1 MESIVERINDKYAIL
16 EKKGSGGSARVYL
29 VKDPE
34 TEKTYAA
41 KVLRKQT
48 ELFDKEIELLNSLKV
63 TNNPY
68 VINLVDNGAGIIIL
82 KDKAPER
89 KQYMILEY
97 APKGELFKYIYW
109 YNKQGLQEKYSK
121 VIFAKILRGV
131 LSLHKA
137 GICHRDLKMQN
148 ILLDENY
155 NPKICDFGFATFFKK
170 DKLKKP
176 LGTLNYA
183 APEIL
188 SNTPYD
194 GFKVDIFS
202 LGVVLLNLVTCK
214 IGFQEATK
222 MDPFYRYIIGN
233 SYVQYWKHVG
243 DQIKGISNEL
253 KKLYYRMVSYKP
265 NERPSIEEI
274 LNDAW
279 FKEIRDLNEDQLK
292 QLEKEIQEEFLKR
305 EPIVNEN
312 LKLET
317 EEESSSSLDRN
328 KGIEDEEKEY
338 FDLSLK
344 PKYAKTGINMRN
356 YIKIEGNL
364 IPAKFMNHLAN
375 KVCQKFKDNCKIDE
389 SKGALKFNITFE
401 DDVEDEVEIPK
412 ELEEEFAKLGIEGDG
427 EINKNL
433 LKKDCVIQCKLF
445 QSLNGG
451 HILKFSKKGGELEDY
466 YKNLETLISLVKQI
480 L

>member
-1 MESIVERINDKYAIL
+1 
-16 EKKGSGGSARVYL
+16 
-29 VKDPE
+29 
-34 TEKTYAA
+34 
-41 KVLRKQT
+41 
-48 ELFDKEIELLNSLKV
+48 
-63 TNNPY
+63 
-68 VINLVDNGAGIIIL
+68 
-82 KDKAPER
+82 
-89 KQYMILEY
+89 
-97 APKGELFKYIYW
+97 
-109 YNKQGLQEKYSK
+109 
-121 VIFAKILRGV
+121 
-131 LSLHKA
+131 
-137 GICHRDLKMQN
+137 
-148 ILLDENY
+148 
-155 NPKICDFGFATFFKK
+155 
-170 DKLKKP
+170 
-176 LGTLNYA
+176 
-183 APEIL
+183 
-188 SNTPYD
+188 
-194 GFKVDIFS
+194 
-202 LGVVLLNLVTCK
+202 
-214 IGFQEATK
+214 
-222 MDPFYRYIIGN
+222 
-233 SYVQYWKHVG
+233 
-243 DQIKGISNEL
+243 
-253 KKLYYRMVSYKP
+253 MVSYKP

-305 EPIVNEN
+305 EPIANEN

-317 EEESSSSLDRN
+317 KEESSSSLDRN